1 MTTDTT
7 QTRAMTLSQPQPGL
21 PSESEF
27 VTMQRLCEMF
37 YESDLYPHIKNV
49 AQAIAIVQT
58 GRELGIPPSVALREF
73 SIIGGKPAASAGILA
88 ALAQRDNGDLAL
100 RVTEI
105 TDDQCTVEFKRR
117 SWPSPS
123 KVTFTMADAK
133 KAGLLDKQQTR
144 NGTRDP
150 NPNWFKFPRAML
162 RSRAISEAT
171 RTAFQD
177 SILGMYTPEELAP
190 DSVTV
195 TPDGEIVYTPSV
207 QDTMADDGVIEGE
220 QVVEQHAATPDAEP
234 AENDPQQVLRLNARI
249 TELCAA
255 LNEPAPKVR
264 DDLVALGKKHGW
276 VLTGTAPASVTWKEQ
291 LIVRLEVA
299 RLRAT
304 VAAALAADPDA
315 AAKLPK
321 DADAMTAEEL
331 DKTLTWLQNRA
342 RRHAPAITEPA
353 CDEALEPGPTASP
366 LGEPWTEPD
375 VLNPLAAATQEEI
388 DGIAAE
394 IGMSVNAGVLTEDL
408 ARQLRACV
416 TLARRAFTVTSA
428 GSMAQVEIN
437 AGEMRTNL
445 DLTVDQYDALIALT
459 HRVRAMRG
467 WVASNGANSRQA
479 ATAGAG
485 TR

>member
-1 MTTDTT
+1 MAFDPNAHLRNLKGQMYLDVKWRLLWLREDHPNARISTDLVTYREDQQMWVFKAVVIIPDKGSATGHGQETERDFPAGACEKAETKSIGRALAALGYGT
-7 QTRAMTLSQPQPGL
+7 QFALDRDA
-21 PSESEF
+21 SESDGDRPADSPVQPAKAVPRPNQSRPASQSKRSPAAAS
-27 VTMQRLCEMF
+27 VTPAP
-37 YESDLYPHIKNV
+37 STPP
-49 AQAIAIVQT
+49 ASAPT
-58 GRELGIPPSVALREF
+58 G
-73 SIIGGKPAASAGILA
+73 AASAHPA
-88 ALAQRDNGDLAL
+88 SSVAKAQ
-100 RVTEI
+100 
-105 TDDQCTVEFKRR
+105 
-117 SWPSPS
+117 P
-123 KVTFTMADAK
+123 
-133 KAGLLDKQQTR
+133 QT
-144 NGTRDP
+144 
-150 NPNWFKFPRAML
+150 
-162 RSRAISEAT
+162 
-171 RTAFQD
+171 
-177 SILGMYTPEELAP
+177 
-190 DSVTV
+190 
-195 TPDGEIVYTPSV
+195 
-207 QDTMADDGVIEGE
+207 
-220 QVVEQHAATPDAEP
+220 AED
-234 AENDPQQVLRLNARI
+234 DPQQVLRLNARI

-255 LNEPAPKVR
+255 LSLDPPQSVQ
-264 DDLVALGKKHGW
+264 DLAALGQARGW
-276 VLTGTAPASVTWKEQ
+276 PLAGPGPASVTWKEQ

-299 RLRAT
+299 RQRA
-304 VAAALAADPDA
+304 ALKAALAADPDA
-315 AAKLPK
+315 TGKLPK
-321 DADAMTAEEL
+321 AVDAMTAEEL

-375 VLNPLAAATQEEI
+375 VLNALAAATQEEI